1 MEKDY
6 VMFVDSDCDVDPEF
20 CDSHGMRLI
29 SMPYIVDGKE
39 VYPYVDFKTFDDQAF
54 YDMLR
59 KGVLPTTCGLSPA
72 TYTSYFEPV
81 LKEGKDI
88 LYVHFS
94 AAMTGTFSAMKIAV
108 DELKKKYPSRRI
120 EAIDT
125 KGITI
130 LPCAILI
137 EMAKLYDEGKSIDDM
152 KAWADQEVD
161 HFAVY
166 FFADDLKFFARSGR
180 VSGMAGFMGNMI
192 GLRPIIHI
200 SQEGKMESCDK
211 AIGRMAAINKILDYV
226 EKTEDHIQD
235 HVVVV
240 GHTNAPM
247 LASRLVAELHK
258 RYGKELQI
266 VTRSVNPTAGSHCG
280 PNAAGVAF
288 HAKSR

>member
-1 MEKDY
+1 MNKDY
-6 VMFVDSDCDVDPEF
+6 VMFVDSDCDVDLKF
-20 CDSHGMRLI
+20 CQEHGMQLI
-29 SMPYIVDGKE
+29 SMPYVVDGKE
-39 VYPYVDFKTFDDQAF
+39 IYPYKDFDVFDEQGF

-59 KGVLPTTCGLSPA
+59 GGTVPTTCGLSPVA
-72 TYTSYFEPV
+72 YMEYFEPF

-88 LYVHFS
+88 LYAHFS
-94 AAMTGTFSAMKIAV
+94 AAMTGTFASMKIAV
-108 DELKKKYPSRRI
+108 DELLQKYPGRRI

-137 EMAKLYDEGKSIDDM
+137 EMAKLYDEGKSIDEI

-166 FFADDLKFFARSGR
+166 FFADDLKFFAKSGR

-200 SQEGKMESCDK
+200 SKEGKMESCDK
-211 AIGRMAAINKILDYV
+211 AIGRMAAINKILNYVDSLQERIKDY
-226 EKTEDHIQD
+226 
-235 HVVVV
+235 VVVV

-247 LASRLVAELHK
+247 LASRLSVELHK
-258 RYGKELQI
+258 RYGKDLHI
-266 VTRSVNPTAGSHCG
+266 VTKCVNPTAGSHCG

-288 HAKSR
+288 HAKTR